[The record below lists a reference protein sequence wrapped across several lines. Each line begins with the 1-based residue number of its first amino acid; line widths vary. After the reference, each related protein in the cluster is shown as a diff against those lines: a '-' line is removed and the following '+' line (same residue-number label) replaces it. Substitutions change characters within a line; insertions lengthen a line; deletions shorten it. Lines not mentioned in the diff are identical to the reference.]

1 MEFRGEYYL
10 VLEAL
15 AKGGKTAEEVA
26 RSVDMPL
33 HDVEAV
39 LNTLMAHGLVEARE
53 RGLILKKTAY
63 YLTERGWEVLYKW
76 RREVKERL
84 EKAAHLRKAGEVQRA
99 DEVLAPVEPILPALL
114 AMGILDLW
122 LYSAA
127 LGEGYPA
134 ITDEA
139 VEEGAEAGGESGWE
153 SWGADEEF

>member
-1 MEFRGEYYL
+1 MEFKGEYYL

-26 RSVDMPL
+26 RSVDMPP

-53 RGLILKKTAY
+53 RGLILRRTAY

-76 RREVKERL
+76 RGEVKERL
-84 EKAAHLRKAGEVQRA
+84 EKAAHLRKAGEDQRA

-114 AMGILDLW
+114 AMGLLDLW

-134 ITDEA
+134 IADEA
-139 VEEGAEAGGESGWE
+139 TGEGAEAGGESGWE
-153 SWGADEEF
+153 SWGSDEEF